1 MIVDELKKFV
11 AGIYYEALD
20 WCRGRNWFIRSLLLL
35 WFLYLLIKSL
45 INPEYRSVLGA
56 LNLGIHEL
64 GHLVFSFF
72 GNFLQILGGTLL
84 ECLAPILGMIN
95 FYRQKDFFA
104 ISLCFGWLS
113 TAFFGVATYIADART
128 MSLPLVTPF
137 GSDSG
142 VYHDWNYLLSKLGM
156 LQHDSFLA
164 FILRL
169 LATVSMLVCL
179 ITGSWLLLHMKDN
192 KTLYLK

>member
-1 MIVDELKKFV
+1 MLIDKLRN
-11 AGIYYEALD
+11 EALD
-20 WCRGRNWFIRSLLLL
+20 WCRGRNWFIRLLLLL
-35 WFLYLLIKSL
+35 WFLYVLIKSL
-45 INPEYRSVLGA
+45 TNPEYRSVLGA

-64 GHLVFSFF
+64 GHLIFSFF

-84 ECLAPILGMIN
+84 ECVAPILGMVN

-113 TAFFGVATYIADART
+113 TALFDVATYIADART
-128 MSLPLVTPF
+128 MALPLVTPF

-142 VYHDWNYLLSKLGM
+142 VYHDWNYLLSKLGI
-156 LQHDSFLA
+156 LQYDSFFA

-169 LATVSMLVCL
+169 LAAISMFVCL
-179 ITGSWLLLHMKDN
+179 IAGSWLLLHMRHD
-192 KTLYLK
+192 KTSSLK